1 MPDADKTLFQRAF
14 QTLLLVLRRVFLP
27 HLLAGLGLF
36 LVSAYVVQTAVLAPL
51 PKNVAALL
59 SGVVLL
65 VLGGLAFLYALL
77 ASGVCAVR
85 QASVSWEE
93 FLDDTL
99 EKIKERAAT
108 QIEDLNAG
116 LSKAQARAVLSG
128 SVREVVGVYRGTRS
142 RSLVQGFCAV
152 FLGVLS
158 LALRSVLLAR
168 LARAAGKTVQLGKLF
183 SGRATLVGAV
193 FLNLRFFSTV
203 LLYLLYA
210 VGAAVLGMDFLLLY
224 WMR

>member
-65 VLGGLAFLYALL
+65 VLGGLAFLYTLL

-183 SGRATLVGAV
+183 AGRATLVGAV

-203 LLYLLYA
+203 LLYLLYS

>member
-36 LVSAYVVQTAVLAPL
+36 LVSAYVVQTAILAPL

-77 ASGVCAVR
+77 SSGVCAVR

-108 QIEDLNAG
+108 QIEDLN
-116 LSKAQARAVLSG
+116 
-128 SVREVVGVYRGTRS
+128 
-142 RSLVQGFCAV
+142 SLEI
-152 FLGVLS
+152 
-158 LALRSVLLAR
+158 
-168 LARAAGKTVQLGKLF
+168 
-183 SGRATLVGAV
+183 
-193 FLNLRFFSTV
+193 
-203 LLYLLYA
+203 
-210 VGAAVLGMDFLLLY
+210 
-224 WMR
+224 